1 MTAVYRAPSDLAQ
14 AAHIEGLPLGTR
26 GGVKIR
32 HNFPLDGEYEF
43 DVFLLRNIVGY
54 MTGLEW
60 AHELEIA
67 VDGERVFLA
76 QVGGEADNALS
87 DANMSAAANEIDAR
101 LRTRTF
107 VTAGPHDV
115 TVAFLER
122 SAAETHE
129 PLELHTRNLDLQD
142 MNGLPVVDYV
152 NCAGRSIPSAPA
164 IRRAASGFSR
174 ADRPTSRRR
183 ALRGRNTLD
192 ARAPRLSASA
202 DRGRHRDSAR
212 FLRFRRQPRRIR
224 RRHRVG
230 RCA

>member
-1 MTAVYRAPSDLAQ
+1 M
-14 AAHIEGLPLGTR
+14 
-26 GGVKIR
+26 
-32 HNFPLDGEYEF
+32 
-43 DVFLLRNIVGY
+43 FLLRNIVGY

-76 QVGGEADNALS
+76 QVGGEADNLMS
-87 DANMSAAANEIDAR
+87 DENMSAAANEIDAR

-152 NCAGRSIPSAPA
+152 NVRGPFNPVGPGNTPCA
-164 IRRAASGFSR
+164 R
-174 ADRPTSRRR
+174 ADLHVPPGRRIDGAR
-183 ALRGRNTLD
+183 LRDGDPLD
-192 ARAPRLSASA
+192 ARSARLSPPADGAGRRDAALVLRHGRARAAASTPA
-202 DRGRHRDSAR
+202 SSR
-212 FLRFRRQPRRIR
+212 
-224 RRHRVG
+224 